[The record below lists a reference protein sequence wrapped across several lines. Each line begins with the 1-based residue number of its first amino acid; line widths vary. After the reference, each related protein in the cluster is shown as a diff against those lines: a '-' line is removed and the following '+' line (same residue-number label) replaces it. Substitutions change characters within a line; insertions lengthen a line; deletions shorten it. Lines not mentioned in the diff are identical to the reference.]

1 MDPILAAILVYS
13 AQIVVVVTAAAAAD
27 ALGRIASPGVRL
39 AWWRAVAVACLAL
52 PLFASSSVSA
62 PTVSS
67 VTFTAASAGATAT
80 SAVASTSAA
89 PVPVTLLLWLLLAG
103 VLARLGW
110 LAAGLLR
117 LRQLRRDSAIVI
129 PSDDINTLRLVIAP
143 HAEFRTSL
151 RVAQP
156 ATFGSHTAVI
166 LLPLSFGDLD
176 ADAQRAVA
184 CHELL
189 HVARGDW
196 RWIVAE
202 ELARAVFWFHPA
214 VWWLLDRI
222 ESSREQLVDRLV
234 TTRVPAKQ
242 AYMRALLAFADS
254 GPAVSPS
261 TAFLRKRHLRSRLL
275 QLGKEPVMSPRRLAF
290 TAVVLVCITAGAMAG
305 AVRVL
310 PLEIPAFA
318 QIVAATRLEIR
329 LAERESAPGLS
340 EAVVPGSGERLYL
353 HPPIVTGENV
363 ASARV
368 VERAVDNSQRPVV
381 EVTFTAQAASRL
393 RTATQSHVGKPVAI
407 LVNDRVV
414 VAPVLRD
421 PIEGSAMISGL
432 TPDEAEALA
441 RTLSTP
447 NARPVVSV
455 IGAPGVSPPVPINVK
470 KPAYTKE
477 GMLRRLQ
484 GEVTLSAV
492 VRADGTVDDIKVIKP
507 LDNNNFGL
515 DQQAIT
521 ALEES
526 TFRPGTRN
534 GEAVD
539 VRITVQMAFNMRGS
553 PQQ

>member
-1 MDPILAAILVYS
+1 M
-13 AQIVVVVTAAAAAD
+13 
-27 ALGRIASPGVRL
+27 
-39 AWWRAVAVACLAL
+39 
-52 PLFASSSVSA
+52 SS
-62 PTVSS
+62 
-67 VTFTAASAGATAT
+67 
-80 SAVASTSAA
+80 
-89 PVPVTLLLWLLLAG
+89 
-103 VLARLGW
+103 
-110 LAAGLLR
+110 
-117 LRQLRRDSAIVI
+117 
-129 PSDDINTLRLVIAP
+129 
-143 HAEFRTSL
+143 
-151 RVAQP
+151 
-156 ATFGSHTAVI
+156 
-166 LLPLSFGDLD
+166 
-176 ADAQRAVA
+176 
-184 CHELL
+184 
-189 HVARGDW
+189 
-196 RWIVAE
+196 
-202 ELARAVFWFHPA
+202 
-214 VWWLLDRI
+214 
-222 ESSREQLVDRLV
+222 
-234 TTRVPAKQ
+234 
-242 AYMRALLAFADS
+242 
-254 GPAVSPS
+254 
-261 TAFLRKRHLRSRLL
+261 
-275 QLGKEPVMSPRRLAF
+275 RRLAF
-290 TAVVLVCITAGAMAG
+290 TAVLLVCVTAGAMAG

-414 VAPVLRD
+414 AAPVLRD

-492 VRADGTVDDIKVIKP
+492 VRADGTVDDIKVIQP

-553 PQQ
+553 PQR